1 MRPPSTPECH
11 ALGDGR
17 RPLRG
22 RPCRRGQARRH
33 DRGASHQRMPARG
46 GGARGAAEAVRAT
59 PGRNRDARSMQQ
71 LYAVAIVA
79 AVSAVLFA
87 LRVRMGR

>member
-1 MRPPSTPECH
+1 
-11 ALGDGR
+11 
-17 RPLRG
+17 
-22 RPCRRGQARRH
+22 
-33 DRGASHQRMPARG
+33 
-46 GGARGAAEAVRAT
+46 VRAT